1 MNANYSIGLY
11 IMDLVKLE
19 GLEFFAYH
27 GYYDE
32 EQAMGNK
39 YNVDLSIYLDL
50 HQPAQTDKL
59 SDTIN
64 YEELYRLVKLEM
76 EEPARL
82 LEHIAFRISNK
93 LLEVFQL
100 IQEIEISISKYNP
113 PLGGICRSAT
123 IVYRKKRK
131 EL

>member
-1 MNANYSIGLY
+1 MEKTLG
-11 IMDLVKLE
+11 LVKLE

-50 HQPAQTDKL
+50 HGPAESDKL

-64 YEELYRLVKLEM
+64 YEELYKLVKGEM
-76 EEPARL
+76 ETPSRL

-93 LLEVFQL
+93 ILEVFKPVH
-100 IQEIEISISKYNP
+100 EIEVSISKFNP
-113 PLGGICRSAT
+113 PLGGICKSAT
-123 IVYRKKRK
+123 IVFRKSRVN
-131 EL
+131 LQA

>member
-1 MNANYSIGLY
+1 MG
-11 IMDLVKLE
+11 LVKLE
-19 GLEFFAYH
+19 GMEFFAYH

-50 HQPAQTDKL
+50 NQPAQSDKL

-64 YEELYRLVKLEM
+64 YEELYRMIRLEM

-82 LEHIAFRISNK
+82 LEHIAFRISRK
-93 LLEVFQL
+93 LLEAFQL
-100 IQEIEISISKYNP
+100 VQEIEISISKFNP
-113 PLGGICRSAT
+113 PLGGICKSAT
-123 IVYRKKRK
+123 IVYRKKRAD
-131 EL
+131 L

>member
-1 MNANYSIGLY
+1 MGI
-11 IMDLVKLE
+11 VKLE

-39 YNVDLSIYLDL
+39 YNVDISISLDL
-50 HQPAQTDKL
+50 ERPANSDKL

-64 YEELYRLVKLEM
+64 YEELYRLVKSEM
-76 EEPARL
+76 EKPTRL
-82 LEHIAFRISNK
+82 LEHIAFRISNT
-93 LLEVFQL
+93 LLEVFSVIDEVEVSL
-100 IQEIEISISKYNP
+100 SKFNP

-123 IVYRKKRK
+123 IVYNRKRE
-131 EL
+131 ELE